1 MATANIKDVKRRIKS
16 VENTMQITKAMELV
30 ATSKLRSAKE
40 RAVASQPYF
49 NTLYETM
56 CEIQSDR
63 GFKSIYTKKEFL
75 KTVLV
80 VVLAGDRGL
89 AGGFNHNVL
98 KLAEE
103 KIKSLEKDGRTV
115 KVFPIG
121 KKAVEYFEKRKYEIY
136 SKEYQISENLTMSRA
151 ISLSEKVISGFRN
164 GIYDKVELVYTTFV
178 STLVQNAMSVTVL
191 PIESNDLKDKELDD
205 TKDNSTSK
213 DKVKKSALTLYEPS
227 AEEVF
232 DGLIPKY
239 ISGLLFCSIVDSYA
253 SEQAARRT
261 AMESASDNASEMIDS
276 LSLLYNR
283 ARQAQITQEL
293 NEIVAGQMGNN

>member
-40 RAVASQPYF
+40 RAISSQPYF

-56 CEIQSDR
+56 CEIQQDR

-103 KIKSLEKDGRTV
+103 KIKSLEQNGCTV
-115 KVFPIG
+115 TVFPIG
-121 KKAVEYFEKRKYEIY
+121 KKAVEYFEKRGYEIY
-136 SKEYQISENLTMSRA
+136 SKEYQISENLTMSKALR
-151 ISLSEKVISGFRN
+151 LSDKIISGFRN
-164 GIYDKVELVYTTFV
+164 GIYDKVELVFTTFV
-178 STLVQNAMSVTVL
+178 STLVQNALSITVL
-191 PIESNDLKDKELDD
+191 PIERNDLKDKEQ
-205 TKDNSTSK
+205 SK
-213 DKVKKSALTLYEPS
+213 SSSSGNAEKSAKSALTLYEPS

-253 SEQAARRT
+253 AEQAARRT

>member
-30 ATSKLRSAKE
+30 ATSKLRGAKE

-56 CEIQSDR
+56 CEIQQDR

-115 KVFPIG
+115 MVFPIG
-121 KKAVEYFEKRKYEIY
+121 KKAVEYFEKRRYEIY
-136 SKEYQISENLTMSRA
+136 NKDYQISDNITMNKSL
-151 ISLSEKVISGFRN
+151 SLSESIISGFRN
-164 GIYDKVELVYTTFV
+164 GVYDKVELVYTTFV
-178 STLVQNAMSVTVL
+178 STLVQNALSVTVL
-191 PIESNDLKDKELDD
+191 PIESNDIRDREQDD
-205 TKDNSTSK
+205 STDSVK
-213 DKVKKSALTLYEPS
+213 SKKSALTLYEPS

-239 ISGLLFCSIVDSYA
+239 ISGLLFCSIIDSYA

-293 NEIVAGQMGNN
+293 NEIVAGQLGNN

>member
-30 ATSKLRSAKE
+30 ATSKLRNAKD

-49 NTLYETM
+49 NTLYQTM

-89 AGGFNHNVL
+89 AGGFNHNVM

-103 KIKSLEKDGRTV
+103 KIKSLEESGHSV

-121 KKAVEYFEKRKYEIY
+121 KKAVEHFEKRNYEIFD
-136 SKEYQISENLTMSRA
+136 KEYLISDNLTMSRA
-151 ISLSEKVISGFRN
+151 LKLSDNILAGFKN

-178 STLVQNAMSVTVL
+178 STLVQNALSITVL
-191 PIESNDLKDKELDD
+191 PIEPSDLKDANQGES
-205 TKDNSTSK
+205 DNGEK
-213 DKVKKSALTLYEPS
+213 RASALTLYEPS
-227 AEEVF
+227 PGEVF

-239 ISGLLFCSIVDSYA
+239 ISGLLFCSIIDSYA
-253 SEQAARRT
+253 AEQAARRT

-283 ARQAQITQEL
+283 ARQAQITEEL
-293 NEIVAGQMGNN
+293 TDIVSGQMGNN

>member
-56 CEIQSDR
+56 CEIQQDR

-103 KIKSLEKDGRTV
+103 KIKSLEQDGRTV

-136 SKEYQISENLTMSRA
+136 NKDYQISDNLSMSKSL
-151 ISLSEKVISGFRN
+151 SLSESIITGFRN
-164 GIYDKVELVYTTFV
+164 GIYDKVELIYTTFV

-191 PIESNDLKDKELDD
+191 PIENNDLENSEKDDAAKKEQ
-205 TKDNSTSK
+205 KTS
-213 DKVKKSALTLYEPS
+213 LTLYEPS

-239 ISGLLFCSIVDSYA
+239 ISGLIFCSIIDSYA

-293 NEIVAGQMGNN
+293 NEIVSGQMGNN

>member
-49 NTLYETM
+49 NTLYQTM

-89 AGGFNHNVL
+89 AGGFNHNVI

-103 KIKSLEKDGRTV
+103 KIKSLEESGHSV

-121 KKAVEYFEKRKYEIY
+121 KKAAEHFEKRNADIFD
-136 SKEYQISENLTMSRA
+136 KEYLISDNLTMSRA
-151 ISLSEKVISGFRN
+151 LKLSDKILSGFRN
-164 GIYDKVELVYTTFV
+164 GIYDKVELIYTTFV
-178 STLVQNAMSVTVL
+178 STLTQNALSKTVL
-191 PIESNDLKDKELDD
+191 PIENNDLDD
-205 TKDNSTSK
+205 ANQNEVSDNNE
-213 DKVKKSALTLYEPS
+213 KSASAVTLYEPS
-227 AEEVF
+227 PEEVF

-239 ISGLLFCSIVDSYA
+239 ISGLLFCSIIDSYA
-253 SEQAARRT
+253 AEQAARRT

-293 NEIVAGQMGNN
+293 NEIVSGQMGNN

>member
-30 ATSKLRSAKE
+30 ATSKLRNAKD

-49 NTLYETM
+49 NTLYQTM

-89 AGGFNHNVL
+89 AGGFNHNVM

-103 KIKSLEKDGRTV
+103 KIKSLEESGHSV

-121 KKAVEYFEKRKYEIY
+121 KKAVEHFEKRNYEIFD
-136 SKEYQISENLTMSRA
+136 KEYLISDNLTMSRA
-151 ISLSEKVISGFRN
+151 LKLSDNILAGFKN

-178 STLVQNAMSVTVL
+178 STLVQNALSITVL
-191 PIESNDLKDKELDD
+191 PIEQSDLKDANQGES
-205 TKDNSTSK
+205 DNGEK
-213 DKVKKSALTLYEPS
+213 RASALTLYEPS
-227 AEEVF
+227 PGEVF

-239 ISGLLFCSIVDSYA
+239 ISGLLFCSIIDSYA
-253 SEQAARRT
+253 AEQAARRT

-283 ARQAQITQEL
+283 ARQAQITEEL
-293 NEIVAGQMGNN
+293 TDIVSGQMGNN

>member
-121 KKAVEYFEKRKYEIY
+121 KKAVEYLEKRKYEIY
-136 SKEYQISENLTMSRA
+136 SKEYQISDNLTMSRV

-191 PIESNDLKDKELDD
+191 PIESDDLKGNEQGSSADIDKA
-205 TKDNSTSK
+205 
-213 DKVKKSALTLYEPS
+213 KKSALTLYEPS

>member
-30 ATSKLRSAKE
+30 ATSKLRNAKD

-49 NTLYETM
+49 NTLYQTM

-89 AGGFNHNVL
+89 AGGFNHNVI
-98 KLAEE
+98 KLSEE
-103 KIKSLEKDGRTV
+103 KIKSLEESGHSV

-121 KKAVEYFEKRKYEIY
+121 KKAVEHFEKRNYEIY
-136 SKEYQISENLTMSRA
+136 DKEYLISDNLKMSRA
-151 ISLSEKVISGFRN
+151 LKLSDNILSGFKN
-164 GIYDKVELVYTTFV
+164 GVYDKVELVYTTFV
-178 STLVQNAMSVTVL
+178 STLVQNALSITVL
-191 PIESNDLKDKELDD
+191 PIEQGDLKDK
-205 TKDNSTSK
+205 SK
-213 DKVKKSALTLYEPS
+213 DEISDNEEKTAKALTLYEPS
-227 AEEVF
+227 PGEVF

-239 ISGLLFCSIVDSYA
+239 ISGLLFCSIIDSYA
-253 SEQAARRT
+253 AEQAARRT

>member
-30 ATSKLRSAKE
+30 ATSKLRGAKE

-56 CEIQSDR
+56 CEIQQDR

-89 AGGFNHNVL
+89 AGGFNHNIL
-98 KLAEE
+98 KLAED
-103 KIKSLEKDGRTV
+103 KINSLEKDGRTV

-121 KKAVEYFEKRKYEIY
+121 KKAVEYFEKRNYEIY
-136 SKEYQISENLTMSRA
+136 NKDYQISDNLTMSKSL
-151 ISLSEKVISGFRN
+151 SLSESIISGFRN
-164 GIYDKVELVYTTFV
+164 GIYDKVELIYTTFV
-178 STLVQNAMSVTVL
+178 STLVQNALSVTVL
-191 PIESNDLKDKELDD
+191 PIESRDLKDIKQDEKTDAE
-205 TKDNSTSK
+205 KSQKTS
-213 DKVKKSALTLYEPS
+213 LTLYEPS

-239 ISGLLFCSIVDSYA
+239 ISGLIFCSIIDSYA

>member
-30 ATSKLRSAKE
+30 ATSKLRGAKE

-56 CEIQSDR
+56 CEIQQDR

-98 KLAEE
+98 KLAED
-103 KIKSLEKDGRTV
+103 KIKSLEQDGRTV
-115 KVFPIG
+115 MVFPIG

-136 SKEYQISENLTMSRA
+136 NKDYQISDNITMNKSL
-151 ISLSEKVISGFRN
+151 SLSESIISGFRN

-178 STLVQNAMSVTVL
+178 STLVQNALSVTVL
-191 PIESNDLKDKELDD
+191 PIESNDLNDNDKEQYDSID
-205 TKDNSTSK
+205 P
-213 DKVKKSALTLYEPS
+213 DKPKKSALTIYEPS

-239 ISGLLFCSIVDSYA
+239 ISGLLFCSIIDSYA

-261 AMESASDNASEMIDS
+261 AMESASDNANEMIDS

-293 NEIVAGQMGNN
+293 NEIVAGQLGNN

>member
-49 NTLYETM
+49 NTLYQTM

-63 GFKSIYTKKEFL
+63 SFKSIYTKKEFL
-75 KTVLV
+75 KTDLV
-80 VVLAGDRGL
+80 IVLAGDRGL
-89 AGGFNHNVL
+89 AGGFNHNVI

-103 KIKSLEKDGRTV
+103 KIKSLEESGHTV

-121 KKAVEYFEKRKYEIY
+121 KKAVEHFEKSKAEIFN
-136 SKEYQISENLTMSRA
+136 KEYLVSDNLTMSRA
-151 ISLSEKVISGFRN
+151 LKLSDNILSGFRN
-164 GIYDKVELVYTTFV
+164 GEYDKVELVYTTFV
-178 STLVQNAMSVTVL
+178 STLTQNALSITVL
-191 PIESNDLKDKELDD
+191 PIENNDLSNENNQKNS
-205 TKDNSTSK
+205 DNASK
-213 DKVKKSALTLYEPS
+213 SSGALTVYEPS
-227 AEEVF
+227 PEEVF

-253 SEQAARRT
+253 AEQAARRT

-293 NEIVAGQMGNN
+293 NEIVSGQMGNN

>member
-30 ATSKLRSAKE
+30 ATSKLRGAKE

-56 CEIQSDR
+56 CEIQQDR

-98 KLAEE
+98 KLAED
-103 KIKSLEKDGRTV
+103 KIKSLEQDGRTV
-115 KVFPIG
+115 MVFPIG

-136 SKEYQISENLTMSRA
+136 NKDYQISDNITMNKSL
-151 ISLSEKVISGFRN
+151 SLSESIISGFRN

-178 STLVQNAMSVTVL
+178 STLVQNALSVTVL
-191 PIESNDLKDKELDD
+191 PIESNDLNDNDKEQYD
-205 TKDNSTSK
+205 STDP
-213 DKVKKSALTLYEPS
+213 DKPKKSALTIYEPS

-239 ISGLLFCSIVDSYA
+239 ISGLLFCSIIDSYA

-261 AMESASDNASEMIDS
+261 AMESASDNANEMIDS

-293 NEIVAGQMGNN
+293 NEIVAGQLGNN

>member
-80 VVLAGDRGL
+80 LVLAGDRGL

-103 KIKSLEKDGRTV
+103 KIKSLEQDGRTV

-136 SKEYQISENLTMSRA
+136 SKEYQISDNLTMSRA

-178 STLVQNAMSVTVL
+178 STLVQNALSITVL
-191 PIESNDLKDKELDD
+191 PIESNDLKGNEQGS
-205 TKDNSTSK
+205 STDIYK
-213 DKVKKSALTLYEPS
+213 AKKSALTLYEPS

>member
-30 ATSKLRSAKE
+30 ATSKLRGAKE

-56 CEIQSDR
+56 CEIQQDR

-89 AGGFNHNVL
+89 AGGFNHNIL
-98 KLAEE
+98 KLAED
-103 KIKSLEKDGRTV
+103 KINSLEKDGRTV

-121 KKAVEYFEKRKYEIY
+121 KKAVEYFEKRNYEIY
-136 SKEYQISENLTMSRA
+136 NKDYQISDNLTMSKSL
-151 ISLSEKVISGFRN
+151 SLSESIISGFRN
-164 GIYDKVELVYTTFV
+164 GIYDKVELIYTTFV
-178 STLVQNAMSVTVL
+178 STLVQNALSVTVL
-191 PIESNDLKDKELDD
+191 PIESRDLRDIKQDEKTDAE
-205 TKDNSTSK
+205 KSQKTS
-213 DKVKKSALTLYEPS
+213 LTLYEPS

-239 ISGLLFCSIVDSYA
+239 ISGLIFCSIIDSYA

>member
-30 ATSKLRSAKE
+30 ATSKLRNAKD

-49 NTLYETM
+49 NTLYQTM

-89 AGGFNHNVL
+89 AGGFNHNVM

-103 KIKSLEKDGRTV
+103 KIKSLEESGHSV

-121 KKAVEYFEKRKYEIY
+121 KKAVEHFEKRNYEIFD
-136 SKEYQISENLTMSRA
+136 KEYLISDNLTMGRA
-151 ISLSEKVISGFRN
+151 LKLSDNILSGFRN
-164 GIYDKVELVYTTFV
+164 GVYDKVELVYTTFV
-178 STLVQNAMSVTVL
+178 STLVQNALSITVL
-191 PIESNDLKDKELDD
+191 PIEQGDLKEKNQGEGS
-205 TKDNSTSK
+205 DNE
-213 DKVKKSALTLYEPS
+213 DKKSKALTLYEPS
-227 AEEVF
+227 AGEVF

-239 ISGLLFCSIVDSYA
+239 ISGLLFCSVIDSYA
-253 SEQAARRT
+253 AEQAARRT

>member
-30 ATSKLRSAKE
+30 ATSKLRNAKDK
-40 RAVASQPYF
+40 AVASQPYF
-49 NTLYETM
+49 NTLYQTM

-89 AGGFNHNVL
+89 AGGFNHNVI

-103 KIKSLEKDGRTV
+103 KIKLLEDSGHSV

-121 KKAVEYFEKRKYEIY
+121 KKAVEHFEKRNYVIFD
-136 SKEYQISENLTMSRA
+136 KEYLISDNLTMSRA
-151 ISLSEKVISGFRN
+151 LKLSDNILSGFKN
-164 GIYDKVELVYTTFV
+164 GVYDKVELVYTTFV
-178 STLVQNAMSVTVL
+178 STLVQNALSITVL
-191 PIESNDLKDKELDD
+191 PIEQGGLKDKNKDENLDD
-205 TKDNSTSK
+205 EEKTAK
-213 DKVKKSALTLYEPS
+213 ALTLYEPS
-227 AEEVF
+227 PGDVF

-239 ISGLLFCSIVDSYA
+239 ISGLLFCSIIDSYA
-253 SEQAARRT
+253 AEQAARRT

>member
-30 ATSKLRSAKE
+30 ATSKLRNAKD

-49 NTLYETM
+49 NTLYQTM

-89 AGGFNHNVL
+89 AGGFNHNVI

-103 KIKSLEKDGRTV
+103 KIKSLEESDHSV

-121 KKAVEYFEKRKYEIY
+121 KKAVEHFEKRNHEIFD
-136 SKEYQISENLTMSRA
+136 KEYLISDNLKMSRA
-151 ISLSEKVISGFRN
+151 LKLSDNILSGFKN
-164 GIYDKVELVYTTFV
+164 GVYDKVELVYTTFV
-178 STLVQNAMSVTVL
+178 STLVQNALSITVL
-191 PIESNDLKDKELDD
+191 PIEQSDLKDK
-205 TKDNSTSK
+205 SK
-213 DKVKKSALTLYEPS
+213 DETLDNEEKTAKALTLYEPS
-227 AEEVF
+227 PGEVF

-239 ISGLLFCSIVDSYA
+239 ISGLLFCSIIDSYA
-253 SEQAARRT
+253 AEQAARRT

>member
-16 VENTMQITKAMELV
+16 VENTRQITKAMELV
-30 ATSKLRSAKE
+30 ATSKLRGAKE

-56 CEIQSDR
+56 CEIQQDR

-103 KIKSLEKDGRTV
+103 KIKSLVENGRTV

-121 KKAVEYFEKRKYEIY
+121 KKAVEHFEKRRYEIY
-136 SKEYQISENLTMSRA
+136 NSEYLISDN
-151 ISLSEKVISGFRN
+151 ISMNNVIKLSDKVISGFRN

-178 STLVQNAMSVTVL
+178 STLVQNALSVTVL
-191 PIESNDLKDKELDD
+191 PIESNDLKDKVQTDSD
-205 TKDNSTSK
+205 KSK
-213 DKVKKSALTLYEPS
+213 KNTLTLYEPS

-239 ISGLLFCSIVDSYA
+239 ISGLLFCSIIDSYA
-253 SEQAARRT
+253 AEQAARRT

-293 NEIVAGQMGNN
+293 NEIVSGQMGNN

>member
-16 VENTMQITKAMELV
+16 VENTKQITKAMELV
-30 ATSKLRSAKE
+30 ATSKLRGAKE

-56 CEIQSDR
+56 CEIQGDR

-80 VVLAGDRGL
+80 IVLAGDRGL

-103 KIKSLEKDGRTV
+103 KIKSLEKSGRTV

-121 KKAVEYFEKRKYEIY
+121 KKAVEYFEKRRYEIY
-136 SKEYQISENLTMSRA
+136 NSEYLISDNLSMNNA
-151 ISLSEKVISGFRN
+151 LKLSEKIISGFRN

-178 STLVQNAMSVTVL
+178 STLTQNALSVTVL
-191 PIESNDLKDKELDD
+191 PIESNDLKDKEQEDSD
-205 TKDNSTSK
+205 KSK
-213 DKVKKSALTLYEPS
+213 KNALTLYEPS

-239 ISGLLFCSIVDSYA
+239 ISGLLFCSIIDSYA
-253 SEQAARRT
+253 AEQAARRT

-293 NEIVAGQMGNN
+293 NEIVAGQMGND

>member
-103 KIKSLEKDGRTV
+103 KIKSLKQDGRTV

-151 ISLSEKVISGFRN
+151 ISLSKKVISGFRN

-178 STLVQNAMSVTVL
+178 STLVQNALSITVL
-191 PIESNDLKDKELDD
+191 PIESDDLKGNEQGSSADIDKA
-205 TKDNSTSK
+205 
-213 DKVKKSALTLYEPS
+213 KKSALTLYEPS

-261 AMESASDNASEMIDS
+261 AMESSSDNASEMIDS

>member
-56 CEIQSDR
+56 CEIQQDR

-103 KIKSLEKDGRTV
+103 KIKSLEQDGRTV

-136 SKEYQISENLTMSRA
+136 NKDYQISDNLSMSKSL
-151 ISLSEKVISGFRN
+151 SLSESIITGFRN
-164 GIYDKVELVYTTFV
+164 GIYDKVELIYTTFV

-191 PIESNDLKDKELDD
+191 PIENNDLENSEKYDAAKKEQ
-205 TKDNSTSK
+205 KTS
-213 DKVKKSALTLYEPS
+213 LTLYEPS

-239 ISGLLFCSIVDSYA
+239 ISGLLFCSIIDSYA

-293 NEIVAGQMGNN
+293 NEIVSGQMGNN

>member
-56 CEIQSDR
+56 CEIQQDR

-103 KIKSLEKDGRTV
+103 KIKSLEQDGRTV

-136 SKEYQISENLTMSRA
+136 NKDYQISDNLSMSKSL
-151 ISLSEKVISGFRN
+151 SLSESIITGFRN
-164 GIYDKVELVYTTFV
+164 GIYDKVELIYTTFV

-191 PIESNDLKDKELDD
+191 PIENNDLENTEKDDAAKKEQ
-205 TKDNSTSK
+205 KTS
-213 DKVKKSALTLYEPS
+213 LTLYEPS

-239 ISGLLFCSIVDSYA
+239 ISGLLFCSIIDSYA

>member
-30 ATSKLRSAKE
+30 ATSKLRGAKE

-56 CEIQSDR
+56 CEIQQDR

-98 KLAEE
+98 KLAED
-103 KIKSLEKDGRTV
+103 KIKSLEQDGRTV
-115 KVFPIG
+115 MVFPIG

-136 SKEYQISENLTMSRA
+136 NKDYQISDNITMNKSL
-151 ISLSEKVISGFRN
+151 SLSESIISGFRN

-178 STLVQNAMSVTVL
+178 STLVQNALSVTVL
-191 PIESNDLKDKELDD
+191 PIESNDLNDNDKEQYD
-205 TKDNSTSK
+205 STDP
-213 DKVKKSALTLYEPS
+213 DKPKKSALTLYEPS

-239 ISGLLFCSIVDSYA
+239 ISGLLFCSIIDSYA

-261 AMESASDNASEMIDS
+261 AMESASDNANEMIDS

-293 NEIVAGQMGNN
+293 NEIVAGQLGNN

>member
-56 CEIQSDR
+56 CEIQQDR

-103 KIKSLEKDGRTV
+103 KIKSLEQDGRTV

-136 SKEYQISENLTMSRA
+136 NKDYQISDNLSMSKSL
-151 ISLSEKVISGFRN
+151 SLSESIITGFRN
-164 GIYDKVELVYTTFV
+164 GIYDKVELIYTTFV

-191 PIESNDLKDKELDD
+191 PIENNDLENSEKYDAAKKEQ
-205 TKDNSTSK
+205 KTS
-213 DKVKKSALTLYEPS
+213 LTLYEPS

-239 ISGLLFCSIVDSYA
+239 ISGLLFCSIIDSYA

>member
-30 ATSKLRSAKE
+30 ATSKLRGAKE

-56 CEIQSDR
+56 CEIQQDR

-80 VVLAGDRGL
+80 VVLAGDRGF
-89 AGGFNHNVL
+89 AGGFNHNIL
-98 KLAEE
+98 KLAED
-103 KIKSLEKDGRTV
+103 KINSLEKDGRTV

-121 KKAVEYFEKRKYEIY
+121 KKAVEYFEKRNYEIY
-136 SKEYQISENLTMSRA
+136 NKDYQISDNLTMSKSL
-151 ISLSEKVISGFRN
+151 SLSESIISGFRN
-164 GIYDKVELVYTTFV
+164 GIYDKVELIYTTFV
-178 STLVQNAMSVTVL
+178 STLVQNALSVTVL
-191 PIESNDLKDKELDD
+191 PIESRDLKDIKQDEKTDAE
-205 TKDNSTSK
+205 KSQKTS
-213 DKVKKSALTLYEPS
+213 LTLYEPS

-239 ISGLLFCSIVDSYA
+239 ISGLIFCSIIDSYA

>member
-16 VENTMQITKAMELV
+16 VESTMLITKAMELV
-30 ATSKLRSAKE
+30 ATSKLRGAKE
-40 RAVASQPYF
+40 KAVASQPYF
-49 NTLYETM
+49 STLYETM
-56 CEIQSDR
+56 CEIQQDR

-115 KVFPIG
+115 IVFPIG

-136 SKEYQISENLTMSRA
+136 NKEYQISDNLTMSKALR
-151 ISLSEKVISGFRN
+151 LSDSIISGFRK

-178 STLVQNAMSVTVL
+178 STLTQNAVSLTVL
-191 PIESNDLKDKELDD
+191 PIESKDLKDKEQAD
-205 TKDNSTSK
+205 TDKSK
-213 DKVKKSALTLYEPS
+213 KTALTLYEPS

-232 DGLIPKY
+232 DGLIPRY
-239 ISGLLFCSIVDSYA
+239 ISGLLFCSITDSYA
-253 SEQAARRT
+253 AEQAARRT
-261 AMESASDNASEMIDS
+261 AMESASDNANEMIES

>member
-30 ATSKLRSAKE
+30 ATSKLRGAKE

-56 CEIQSDR
+56 CEIQQDR

-115 KVFPIG
+115 MVFPIG
-121 KKAVEYFEKRKYEIY
+121 KKAVEYFEKRRYEIY
-136 SKEYQISENLTMSRA
+136 NKDYQISDNITMNKSL
-151 ISLSEKVISGFRN
+151 SLSESIISGFRN
-164 GIYDKVELVYTTFV
+164 GVYDKVELVYTTFV
-178 STLVQNAMSVTVL
+178 STLVQNALSVTVL
-191 PIESNDLKDKELDD
+191 PIESNDIRDSEQDD
-205 TKDNSTSK
+205 STDLNKS
-213 DKVKKSALTLYEPS
+213 KKSALTLYEPS

-239 ISGLLFCSIVDSYA
+239 ISGLLFCSIIDSYA

-293 NEIVAGQMGNN
+293 NEIVAGQLGNN

>member
-30 ATSKLRSAKE
+30 ATSKLRGAKE
-40 RAVASQPYF
+40 KAVASQPYF

-56 CEIQSDR
+56 CEIQQDR

-115 KVFPIG
+115 MVFPIG
-121 KKAVEYFEKRKYEIY
+121 KKAVEYFEKRKYEIFN
-136 SKEYQISENLTMSRA
+136 KEYQISDNLTMNKAVR
-151 ISLSEKVISGFRN
+151 LSDSIISGFRN
-164 GIYDKVELVYTTFV
+164 GIYDKVELVFTTFV
-178 STLVQNAMSVTVL
+178 STLTQNAIDLTVL
-191 PIESNDLKDKELDD
+191 PIESDDLKDKEQEASD
-205 TKDNSTSK
+205 KSK
-213 DKVKKSALTLYEPS
+213 KTALTLYEPS

-239 ISGLLFCSIVDSYA
+239 ISGLLFCSITDSYA
-253 SEQAARRT
+253 AEQAARRT

>member
-30 ATSKLRSAKE
+30 ATSKLRNAKD

-49 NTLYETM
+49 NTLYQTM

-89 AGGFNHNVL
+89 AGGFNHNVM

-103 KIKSLEKDGRTV
+103 KIRMLEESGHSV

-121 KKAVEYFEKRKYEIY
+121 KKAVEHFEKRNYEIFD
-136 SKEYQISENLTMSRA
+136 KEYLISDNLTMSRA
-151 ISLSEKVISGFRN
+151 LKLSDNILAGFKN

-178 STLVQNAMSVTVL
+178 STLVQNALSITVL
-191 PIESNDLKDKELDD
+191 PIEQSDLKDANQGES
-205 TKDNSTSK
+205 DNGEK
-213 DKVKKSALTLYEPS
+213 RASALTLYEPS
-227 AEEVF
+227 PGEVF

-239 ISGLLFCSIVDSYA
+239 ISGLLFCSIIDSYA
-253 SEQAARRT
+253 AEQAARRT

-283 ARQAQITQEL
+283 ARQAQITEEL
-293 NEIVAGQMGNN
+293 TDIVSGQMGNN

>member
-16 VENTMQITKAMELV
+16 VESTMLITKAMELV
-30 ATSKLRSAKE
+30 ATSKLRGAKE
-40 RAVASQPYF
+40 KAVASQPYF
-49 NTLYETM
+49 STLYETM
-56 CEIQSDR
+56 CEIQQDR

-115 KVFPIG
+115 IVFPIG

-136 SKEYQISENLTMSRA
+136 NKEYQISDNLTMSKALR
-151 ISLSEKVISGFRN
+151 LSDSIISGFRK
-164 GIYDKVELVYTTFV
+164 GIYDKVELVCTTFV
-178 STLVQNAMSVTVL
+178 STLTQNAVSLTVL
-191 PIESNDLKDKELDD
+191 PIESKDLKDKEQAD
-205 TKDNSTSK
+205 TDKSK
-213 DKVKKSALTLYEPS
+213 KTALTLYEPS

-232 DGLIPKY
+232 DGLIPRY
-239 ISGLLFCSIVDSYA
+239 ISGLLFCSITDSYA
-253 SEQAARRT
+253 AEQAARRT
-261 AMESASDNASEMIDS
+261 AMESASDNANEMIES

>member
-30 ATSKLRSAKE
+30 ATSKLRGAKE

-56 CEIQSDR
+56 CDIQQDR

-103 KIKSLEKDGRTV
+103 KIKSLEQDGRTV

-121 KKAVEYFEKRKYEIY
+121 KKAVEYFEKRRYELY
-136 SKEYQISENLTMSRA
+136 NKEYQISDNLTMNKSIR
-151 ISLSEKVISGFRN
+151 LSESIISGFRN

-178 STLVQNAMSVTVL
+178 STLVQNALSVTVL
-191 PIESNDLKDKELDD
+191 PIESKDLKDKKQENI
-205 TKDNSTSK
+205 TET
-213 DKVKKSALTLYEPS
+213 DKVNKTSLTLYEPS

-239 ISGLLFCSIVDSYA
+239 ISGLLFCSIIDSYA

>member
-1 MATANIKDVKRRIKS
+1 MAAANIKDVKRRIKS

-30 ATSKLRSAKE
+30 ASSKLRSAKDK
-40 RAVASQPYF
+40 AVASQPYF

-63 GFKSIYTKKEFL
+63 GFKSVYTKKEFL

-89 AGGFNHNVL
+89 AGGFNHNVI

-103 KIKSLEKDGRTV
+103 KIKSLHDSGHSV

-121 KKAVEYFEKRKYEIY
+121 KKAVEHFEKRKADMYDSEFL
-136 SKEYQISENLTMSRA
+136 ISENLSMSRA
-151 ISLSEKVISGFRN
+151 LKLSEKILSGFRS

-178 STLVQNAMSVTVL
+178 STLVQNALSITVL
-191 PIESNDLKDKELDD
+191 PIEDNDINAAEEKQAK
-205 TKDNSTSK
+205 
-213 DKVKKSALTLYEPS
+213 ALTLYEPS
-227 AEEVF
+227 PGEVF

-239 ISGLLFCSIVDSYA
+239 ISGLMFCSIIDSYA
-253 SEQAARRT
+253 AEQAARRT

-293 NEIVAGQMGNN
+293 NEIVSGQMGNN